1 MDLLRP
7 FLHHRRNQF
16 PIQKKVTRVQYFH
29 FLSPSQKEHVF
40 FKQPEPVTKDSPKH
54 ILEYALGATLYV
66 PGNRKDIADMI
77 IKQKYPELCSVV
89 FCLEDSIG
97 DCEVLQAEN
106 NLVSQADI
114 IYQAQKL
121 RTIDS
126 DVLPLMFIRVRE
138 PEQMLEL
145 GNKLG
150 RALHLFTGFVFPK
163 FSTFNAEHY
172 LDTLSKLSKESGITL
187 YGMPIFET
195 PDLLAMETRTKALQE
210 LKSTLVFYQDVIL
223 NIRIGATDL
232 CGLYGL
238 RRKPHTPIYS
248 IMVIA
253 DFIKDMINYFGLQFV
268 ISGPVWEYFEDTAQ
282 TDALLTGQ
290 TSYWT
295 KGRGGD
301 LHCFNAYMDGLI
313 NETRLDLANGIH
325 GKTVIHPTHLR
336 AVQSLHVISIEEYLD
351 ALSIVESADGTR
363 GVVKSSFSNK
373 MNEIKPHL
381 SWAKKI
387 LLKSEIFGVY
397 HENRSYMDILA
408 AQKPISNIG
417 SYGS

>member
-1 MDLLRP
+1 M
-7 FLHHRRNQF
+7 
-16 PIQKKVTRVQYFH
+16 QYFD
-29 FLSPSQKEHVF
+29 FLSASQKENVF
-40 FKQPEPVTKDSPKH
+40 FKQPGIVTKDSPKH

-66 PGNRKDIADMI
+66 PGNRSDIADMI
-77 IKQKYPELCSVV
+77 IKRKYPALCSVV

-121 RTIDS
+121 RHIDP

-172 LDTLSKLSKESGITL
+172 LDTLTKLSKESGITL

-195 PDLLAMETRTKALQE
+195 PDLLAMETRRKALEE

-238 RRKPHTPIYS
+238 RRKPQTTIYD
-248 IMVIA
+248 IWVIA

-268 ISGPVWEYFEDTAQ
+268 ISGPVWEYFEDSSKTAGSFPQ
-282 TDALLTGQ
+282 RTSGWEGLTDEGLNPYT
-290 TSYWT
+290 
-295 KGRGGD
+295 
-301 LHCFNAYMDGLI
+301 DGLI
-313 NETRLDLANGIH
+313 NETLLDLANGIH
-325 GKTVIHPTHLR
+325 GKTVIHPTHIR

-363 GVVKSSFSNK
+363 GIVKSSFSNK

-387 LLKSEIFGVY
+387 LLKSEIYGVY
-397 HENRSYMDILA
+397 HENRSYIDILTA
-408 AQKPISNIG
+408 DKPPLSNLG

>member
-1 MDLLRP
+1 MIHL
-7 FLHHRRNQF
+7 
-16 PIQKKVTRVQYFH
+16 QYFD
-29 FLSPSQKEHVF
+29 FLSASQKENVF
-40 FKQPEPVTKDSPKH
+40 FKQPGIVTKDSPKH

-66 PGNRKDIADMI
+66 PGNRSDIADMI
-77 IKQKYPELCSVV
+77 IKRKYPALCSVV

-121 RTIDS
+121 RHIDP

-172 LDTLSKLSKESGITL
+172 LDTLTKLSKESGITL

-195 PDLLAMETRTKALQE
+195 PDLLAMETRRKALEE

-238 RRKPHTPIYS
+238 RRKPQTTIYD
-248 IMVIA
+248 IWVIA

-268 ISGPVWEYFEDTAQ
+268 ISGPVWEYFEDSSKTAGSFPQ
-282 TDALLTGQ
+282 RTSGWEGLTDEGLNPYT
-290 TSYWT
+290 
-295 KGRGGD
+295 
-301 LHCFNAYMDGLI
+301 DGLI
-313 NETRLDLANGIH
+313 NETLLDLANGIH
-325 GKTVIHPTHLR
+325 GKTVIHPTHIR

-363 GVVKSSFSNK
+363 GIVKSSFSNK

-387 LLKSEIFGVY
+387 LLKSEIYGVY
-397 HENRSYMDILA
+397 HENRSYIDILTA
-408 AQKPISNIG
+408 DKPPLSNLG

>member
-1 MDLLRP
+1 M
-7 FLHHRRNQF
+7 
-16 PIQKKVTRVQYFH
+16 QYFH
-29 FLSPSQKEHVF
+29 FLSPSQKEDIF
-40 FKQPEPVTKDSPKH
+40 FKQPGSVTKDSPKH
-54 ILEYALGATLYV
+54 ILEHALGATLYV

-77 IKQKYPELCSVV
+77 TKQKYPELCSVV

-121 RTIDS
+121 GTITS
-126 DVLPLMFIRVRE
+126 EVLPLMFIRVRE

-172 LDTLSKLSKESGITL
+172 LDTLSTLSKESGIAL

-195 PDLLAMETRTKALQE
+195 PDLLVMETRIKALHE
-210 LKSTLVFYQDVIL
+210 LKETLVFYQDVIL

-238 RRKPHTPIYS
+238 RRKPQTSIYD

-268 ISGPVWEYFEDTAQ
+268 ISGPVWEYFEDRSHTA
-282 TDALLTGQ
+282 ASLSGR
-290 TSYWT
+290 TSYWKT
-295 KGRGGD
+295 AAGGD
-301 LHCFNAYMDGLI
+301 LHLLNPYMDGLI

-325 GKTVIHPTHLR
+325 GKTVIHPTHLKP
-336 AVQSLHVISIEEYLD
+336 VQSMHVISIEEYLD
-351 ALSIVESADGTR
+351 AVSILESADGTR
-363 GVVKSSFSNK
+363 GIVKSSFSNK

-381 SWAKKI
+381 TWARKI
-387 LLKSEIFGVY
+387 LLKSEIYGVY
-397 HENRSYMDILA
+397 HENRSYMDILTA
-408 AQKPISNIG
+408 EKQLSNIE

>member
-1 MDLLRP
+1 M
-7 FLHHRRNQF
+7 
-16 PIQKKVTRVQYFH
+16 QYFD
-29 FLSPSQKEHVF
+29 FLSASQKENVF
-40 FKQPEPVTKDSPKH
+40 FKQPGMVTKDSPKH

-66 PGNRKDIADMI
+66 PGNRSDIADMI
-77 IKQKYPELCSVV
+77 IKRKYPALCSVV

-121 RTIDS
+121 RNINP

-195 PDLLAMETRTKALQE
+195 PDLLAMETRRKALEE

-238 RRKPHTPIYS
+238 RRKPQTTIYD
-248 IMVIA
+248 IWVIA

-268 ISGPVWEYFEDTAQ
+268 ISGPVWEYFEDSSKTAGSFPRR
-282 TDALLTGQ
+282 ASGWEGLTGEGLNPY
-290 TSYWT
+290 T
-295 KGRGGD
+295 
-301 LHCFNAYMDGLI
+301 DGLI
-313 NETRLDLANGIH
+313 NETLLDLANGIH
-325 GKTVIHPTHLR
+325 GKTVIHPTHIR

-363 GVVKSSFSNK
+363 GIVKSSFSNK

-387 LLKSEIFGVY
+387 LLKSEIYGVY
-397 HENRSYMDILA
+397 HENRSYIDILTA
-408 AQKPISNIG
+408 DKPPLSNLG